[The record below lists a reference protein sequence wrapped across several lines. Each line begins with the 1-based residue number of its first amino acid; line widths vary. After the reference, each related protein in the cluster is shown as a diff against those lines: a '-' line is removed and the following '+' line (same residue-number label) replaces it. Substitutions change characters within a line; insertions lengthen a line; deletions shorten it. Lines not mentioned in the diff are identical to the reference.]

1 MKPVYTKK
9 TSDLKTHNLQ
19 NTWRMH
25 FPAPHAVAAL
35 SIILLSCLGCE
46 KKSDPAAEAPPAAQ
60 VVEAP
65 SSNLVKVNNS
75 AQFPLAAA
83 EAYQAKSALNV
94 TGVVNPD
101 VSRTIPVISLA
112 AGRVIAVHVHV
123 GDFVKKGQLLMDV
136 SSDDISGAYST
147 YHKAVADEVL
157 ANTQL
162 RRAKLLYDK
171 GAIPRSQL
179 EIAQD
184 TEDKAVIDVQTA
196 RQHLLLLGVKNPD
209 GPQVQIVQIYAPAT
223 GVIIQQNVTPGAPAV
238 NSLNNAPTPLA
249 INSLNSSPNLFTIAD
264 LSHVWIICDV
274 YENDLAQVHTGQTAD
289 ISLNAYPERK
299 VTGRIDE
306 IDAVLD
312 PTIRTGKVRLQVAN
326 PGYFMRIGMFATATF
341 HGKKLEMH
349 ASIPSAAVL
358 HLHDRAWVY
367 SPDDSNTGDS
377 KSGQFRR
384 LEVHTGANLPNGM
397 IEIVSGLTA
406 GQKVVT
412 NALALQDTVD
422 Q

>member
-1 MKPVYTKK
+1 MPCEISCFVEPSSSTPNRA
-9 TSDLKTHNLQ
+9 TRL
-19 NTWRMH
+19 H
-25 FPAPHAVAAL
+25 FSAPLTVVVLGLIAL
-35 SIILLSCLGCE
+35 CSTGCD

-60 VVEAP
+60 VVDAP
-65 SSNLVKVNNS
+65 NSSLVKVDHPD
-75 AQFPLAAA
+75 QFPLATADS
-83 EAYQAKSALNV
+83 YQATSTLNV

-112 AGRVIAVHVHV
+112 SGRVVAIHVHV
-123 GDFVKKGQLLMDV
+123 GDFVKKGQLLMEV
-136 SSDDISGAYST
+136 ASDDISGAYST

-171 GAIPRSQL
+171 GAIPKSQL

-196 RQHLLLLGVKNPD
+196 REHLRLLGVKNPD
-209 GPQVQIVQIYAPAT
+209 GPQQQIVNIYAPAT
-223 GVIIQQNVTPGAPAV
+223 GVIIQQNVAPGAPAV
-238 NSLNNAPTPLA
+238 NVLNNAPTPLS
-249 INSLNSSPNLFTIAD
+249 INSLSSSPNLFTIAD

-274 YENDLAQVHTGQTAD
+274 YENDLSQVHTGQSAD
-289 ISLNAYPERK
+289 IHLSAYPDRK
-299 VTGRIDE
+299 VTGTINE
-306 IDAVLD
+306 IDAMLD
-312 PTIRTGKVRLQVAN
+312 PTIRTGKVRIQVEN
-326 PGYFMRIGMFATATF
+326 PGYFMRVGMFATATF
-341 HGKKLEMH
+341 HGKKMEMH

-367 SPDDSNTGDS
+367 IPGNSNNSDNTG
-377 KSGQFRR
+377 GQFRR
-384 LEVHTGANLPNGM
+384 LEVHTGASLPNGM
-397 IEIVSGLTA
+397 IEIVTGLSA

-412 NALALQDTVD
+412 NALELQDTVD